1 MEILT
6 GLVFPIIIS
15 VVGIVVGA
23 VVGFY
28 GKKAE
33 KKVTNDLENT
43 KQEKER
49 YEKLLKD
56 EQARN
61 FRNMI
66 VEEIEP
72 IADELVIIKTT
83 IEKKT
88 KEFEECLEEKD
99 GVLEGKVDKLLE
111 HHDSDKAEFDAK
123 LKELTAEY
131 EDKLKRILE
140 SYKFRFIQLCKTHIK
155 DGWITDT
162 EWEQIVTF
170 YDLYHGLGGN
180 GQAEEYYNKVK
191 QLEIVRDEKK
201 SEE

>member
-23 VVGFY
+23 IVGFY

-191 QLEIVRDEKK
+191 QLEIVRDGKK

>member
-23 VVGFY
+23 IVGFY

-33 KKVTNDLENT
+33 RKATSDLENT

-83 IEKKT
+83 IEQKT
-88 KEFEECLEEKD
+88 KEFENCLEEKD
-99 GVLEGKVDKLLE
+99 GVLEGKVDKILA
-111 HHDSDKAEFDAK
+111 HHDTDKEEFDER

-155 DGWITDT
+155 DGWITDS

-201 SEE
+201 NED

>member
-33 KKVTNDLENT
+33 RKATSDLENT

-72 IADELVIIKTT
+72 IADELVIIKTS
-83 IEKKT
+83 IEEKT
-88 KEFEECLEEKD
+88 KEFKECIKEKD
-99 GVLEGKVDKLLE
+99 GELEGKVDEILE
-111 HHDSDKAEFDAK
+111 HHNTDKEEFDEK
-123 LKELTAEY
+123 LKELTKEY

-155 DGWITDT
+155 DGWITDS

-201 SEE
+201 NED

>member
-23 VVGFY
+23 IVGFY

-33 KKVTNDLENT
+33 RKATSDLETT
-43 KQEKER
+43 KQEKEK
-49 YEKLLKD
+49 YERLLQD

-83 IEKKT
+83 IEQKT
-88 KEFEECLEEKD
+88 KEFENCLEEKD
-99 GVLEGKVDKLLE
+99 GVLEGKVDKILA
-111 HHDSDKAEFDAK
+111 HHDTDKEEFDER

-155 DGWITDT
+155 DGWITDS

-201 SEE
+201 NED

>member
-23 VVGFY
+23 IVGFY

-33 KKVTNDLENT
+33 RKATSDLETT
-43 KQEKER
+43 KQEKEK
-49 YEKLLKD
+49 YERLLQD

-83 IEKKT
+83 IEQKT
-88 KEFEECLEEKD
+88 KEFEDCLEEKD
-99 GVLEGKVDKLLE
+99 GVLEGKVDKILA
-111 HHDSDKAEFDAK
+111 HHDTDKEEFDER
-123 LKELTAEY
+123 LKDLTREY
-131 EDKLKRILE
+131 EDKLRRILE

-201 SEE
+201 NED

>member
-23 VVGFY
+23 IVGFY

-33 KKVTNDLENT
+33 RKATSDLENT

-49 YEKLLKD
+49 YEKLLQD

-83 IEKKT
+83 IEQKT
-88 KEFEECLEEKD
+88 KEFEDCLEEKD
-99 GVLEGKVDKLLE
+99 GVLEGKVDKILE
-111 HHDSDKAEFDAK
+111 HHDTDKEEFDKK

-155 DGWITDT
+155 DGWITDS

-201 SEE
+201 NED

>member
-23 VVGFY
+23 IVGFY

-33 KKVTNDLENT
+33 RKATSDLENT

-83 IEKKT
+83 IEQKT
-88 KEFEECLEEKD
+88 KEFEDCLEEKD
-99 GVLEGKVDKLLE
+99 GVLEGKVDKILA
-111 HHDSDKAEFDAK
+111 HHDTDKEEFDER
-123 LKELTAEY
+123 LKDLTREY
-131 EDKLKRILE
+131 EDKLRRILE

-155 DGWITDT
+155 DGWITDS

-180 GQAEEYYNKVK
+180 GQAD
-191 QLEIVRDEKK
+191 RK
-201 SEE
+201 SVV

>member
-23 VVGFY
+23 IVGFY

-33 KKVTNDLENT
+33 RKATSDLENT

-83 IEKKT
+83 IEQKT
-88 KEFEECLEEKD
+88 KEFEDCLEEKD
-99 GVLEGKVDKLLE
+99 GVLEGKVDKILA
-111 HHDSDKAEFDAK
+111 HHDTDKEEFDER
-123 LKELTAEY
+123 LRDLTREY
-131 EDKLKRILE
+131 EDKLRRILE

-155 DGWITDT
+155 DGWITDS

-201 SEE
+201 NED

>member
-23 VVGFY
+23 IVGFY

-33 KKVTNDLENT
+33 RKATSDLENT

-49 YEKLLKD
+49 YEKLLQD

-83 IEKKT
+83 IEQKT
-88 KEFEECLEEKD
+88 KEFEDCLEEKD
-99 GVLEGKVDKLLE
+99 GVLEGKVDKILA
-111 HHDSDKAEFDAK
+111 HHDTDKEEFDER
-123 LKELTAEY
+123 LKDLTREY
-131 EDKLKRILE
+131 EDKLRRILE

-155 DGWITDT
+155 DGWITDS

-201 SEE
+201 NED

>member
-23 VVGFY
+23 IVGFY

-33 KKVTNDLENT
+33 RKATSDLENT
-43 KQEKER
+43 KQEKEK
-49 YEKLLKD
+49 YERLLQD

-83 IEKKT
+83 IEQKT
-88 KEFEECLEEKD
+88 KEFEDCLEEKD
-99 GVLEGKVDKLLE
+99 GVLEGKVDKILA
-111 HHDSDKAEFDAK
+111 HHDTDKEEFDER
-123 LKELTAEY
+123 LKDLTREY
-131 EDKLKRILE
+131 EDKLRRILE

-155 DGWITDT
+155 DGWITDS

-201 SEE
+201 NED

>member
-33 KKVTNDLENT
+33 RKATGDLEKT
-43 KQEKER
+43 KQEKEK
-49 YEKLLKD
+49 YERLLQD

-61 FRNMI
+61 FRSMI

-83 IEKKT
+83 IEQKT
-88 KEFEECLEEKD
+88 KEFEACLDEKD
-99 GVLEGKVDKLLE
+99 GVLEGKVDKILE
-111 HHDSDKAEFDAK
+111 HHDSDKEEFDKK

-155 DGWITDT
+155 EGWITDT

-201 SEE
+201 HED

>member
-23 VVGFY
+23 IVGFY

-99 GVLEGKVDKLLE
+99 GALEGKVGKLLE
-111 HHDSDKAEFDAK
+111 HHDNDKAEFDAK

-162 EWEQIVTF
+162 AWEQIVTF

>member
-23 VVGFY
+23 IVGFY

-61 FRNMI
+61 FRSMI

-83 IEKKT
+83 IEQKT
-88 KEFEECLEEKD
+88 KEFEKCLEEKD
-99 GVLEGKVDKLLE
+99 GALEGKVDKLLT
-111 HHDSDKAEFDAK
+111 HHDADKVEFDAK
-123 LKELTAEY
+123 LKKLTAEY

-155 DGWITDT
+155 DGWITDA

>member
-23 VVGFY
+23 IVGFY

-33 KKVTNDLENT
+33 RKATSDLENT
-43 KQEKER
+43 KQEKEK
-49 YEKLLKD
+49 YERLLQD

-83 IEKKT
+83 IEQKT
-88 KEFEECLEEKD
+88 KEFEDCLEEKD
-99 GVLEGKVDKLLE
+99 GVLEGKVDKILA
-111 HHDSDKAEFDAK
+111 HHDTDKEEFDER
-123 LKELTAEY
+123 LRDLTREY
-131 EDKLKRILE
+131 EDKLRRILE

-155 DGWITDT
+155 DGWITDS

-201 SEE
+201 NED

>member
-23 VVGFY
+23 IVGFY

-99 GVLEGKVDKLLE
+99 GALEGKVGKLLE

-201 SEE
+201 HEE

>member
-23 VVGFY
+23 IVGFY

-33 KKVTNDLENT
+33 RKATSDLETT
-43 KQEKER
+43 KQEKEK
-49 YEKLLKD
+49 YERLLQD

-83 IEKKT
+83 IEQKT
-88 KEFEECLEEKD
+88 KEFEDCLEEKD
-99 GVLEGKVDKLLE
+99 GVLEGKVDKILA
-111 HHDSDKAEFDAK
+111 HHDTDKEEFDER

-131 EDKLKRILE
+131 EDKLKKILE

-155 DGWITDT
+155 DGWITDS

-201 SEE
+201 NED

>member
-23 VVGFY
+23 IVGFY

-33 KKVTNDLENT
+33 RKATGDLEKT
-43 KQEKER
+43 KQEKEK
-49 YEKLLKD
+49 YERLLQD

-83 IEKKT
+83 IEQKT
-88 KEFEECLEEKD
+88 KEFEECLDEKD
-99 GVLEGKVDKLLE
+99 GVLEGKVDKILE
-111 HHDSDKAEFDAK
+111 HHDTDKEEFDKK
-123 LKELTAEY
+123 LKELTKEY

-155 DGWITDT
+155 DGWITDS

-201 SEE
+201 NED

>member
-23 VVGFY
+23 IVGFY

-33 KKVTNDLENT
+33 RKATSDLENT
-43 KQEKER
+43 KQEKEK
-49 YEKLLKD
+49 YERLLQD

-83 IEKKT
+83 IEQKT
-88 KEFEECLEEKD
+88 KEFEDCLEEKD
-99 GVLEGKVDKLLE
+99 GVLEGKVDKILA
-111 HHDSDKAEFDAK
+111 HHDTDKEEFDER
-123 LKELTAEY
+123 LKDLTREY
-131 EDKLKRILE
+131 EDKLRRILE

-201 SEE
+201 NED

>member
-23 VVGFY
+23 IVGFY

-33 KKVTNDLENT
+33 RKATSDLETT
-43 KQEKER
+43 KQEKEK
-49 YEKLLKD
+49 YERLLQD

-83 IEKKT
+83 IEQKT
-88 KEFEECLEEKD
+88 KEFEDCLEEKD
-99 GVLEGKVDKLLE
+99 GVLEGKVDKILA
-111 HHDSDKAEFDAK
+111 HHDTDKEEFDER
-123 LKELTAEY
+123 LKDLTREY
-131 EDKLKRILE
+131 EDKLRRILE

-155 DGWITDT
+155 DGWITDS

-201 SEE
+201 NED

>member
-23 VVGFY
+23 IVGFY

-33 KKVTNDLENT
+33 RKATSDLENT
-43 KQEKER
+43 KQEKEK
-49 YEKLLKD
+49 YERLLQD

-83 IEKKT
+83 IEQKT
-88 KEFEECLEEKD
+88 KEFEDCLEEKD
-99 GVLEGKVDKLLE
+99 GVLEGKVDKILA
-111 HHDSDKAEFDAK
+111 HHDTDKEEFDER

-131 EDKLKRILE
+131 EDKLKKILE

-155 DGWITDT
+155 DGWITDS

-201 SEE
+201 NED

>member
-33 KKVTNDLENT
+33 RKATGDLEKT
-43 KQEKER
+43 KQEKEK
-49 YEKLLKD
+49 YERLLQD

-83 IEKKT
+83 IEQKT
-88 KEFEECLEEKD
+88 KEFEECLDEKD
-99 GVLEGKVDKLLE
+99 GVLEGKVDKILE
-111 HHDSDKAEFDAK
+111 HHDTDKEEFDKK
-123 LKELTAEY
+123 LKELTKEY

-155 DGWITDT
+155 DGWITDS

-201 SEE
+201 NED

>member
-23 VVGFY
+23 IVGFY

-33 KKVTNDLENT
+33 RKATSDLETT
-43 KQEKER
+43 KQEKEK
-49 YEKLLKD
+49 YERLLQD

-83 IEKKT
+83 IEQKT
-88 KEFEECLEEKD
+88 KEFEDCLEEKD
-99 GVLEGKVDKLLE
+99 GVLEGKVDKILA
-111 HHDSDKAEFDAK
+111 HHDTDKEEFDER

-131 EDKLKRILE
+131 EDKLKKILE
-140 SYKFRFIQLCKTHIK
+140 SYKFRFIQLCKTHIQE
-155 DGWITDT
+155 GWITDS

-180 GQAEEYYNKVK
+180 VQAEEYYNKVK

-201 SEE
+201 NED

>member
-23 VVGFY
+23 IVGFY

-33 KKVTNDLENT
+33 RKATSDLENT

-49 YEKLLKD
+49 YEKLLQD

-83 IEKKT
+83 IEQKT
-88 KEFEECLEEKD
+88 KEFEDCLEEKD
-99 GVLEGKVDKLLE
+99 GVLEGKVDKILA
-111 HHDSDKAEFDAK
+111 HHDTDKEEFDER

-131 EDKLKRILE
+131 EDKLKKILE

-155 DGWITDT
+155 DGWITDS

-201 SEE
+201 NED

>member
-33 KKVTNDLENT
+33 RKATSDLENT
-43 KQEKER
+43 KQEKEK
-49 YEKLLKD
+49 YERLLQD

-83 IEKKT
+83 IEQKT
-88 KEFEECLEEKD
+88 KEFEECLDEKD
-99 GVLEGKVDKLLE
+99 GVLEGKVDKILE
-111 HHDSDKAEFDAK
+111 HHNTDKEEFDEK
-123 LKELTAEY
+123 LKELTKEY

-155 DGWITDT
+155 DGWITDS

-201 SEE
+201 HED

>member
-23 VVGFY
+23 IVGFY

-33 KKVTNDLENT
+33 KKVTNDLENA

-72 IADELVIIKTT
+72 IADELVTIKTT

-88 KEFEECLEEKD
+88 KEFEDCLEEKD
-99 GVLEGKVDKLLE
+99 GVLGDKVDKLLE
-111 HHDSDKAEFDAK
+111 HHDNDKAEFDVK

-131 EDKLKRILE
+131 EDKLRRILE

-155 DGWITDT
+155 DGWITDA
-162 EWEQIVTF
+162 EWEQIVVF

-180 GQAEEYYNKVK
+180 GQAEDYYNKVK
-191 QLEIVRDEKK
+191 QLKIIRDEKK

>member
-23 VVGFY
+23 IVGFY

>member
-23 VVGFY
+23 IVGFY

-99 GVLEGKVDKLLE
+99 GALEGKVGKLLE
-111 HHDSDKAEFDAK
+111 HHDNDKAEFDAK